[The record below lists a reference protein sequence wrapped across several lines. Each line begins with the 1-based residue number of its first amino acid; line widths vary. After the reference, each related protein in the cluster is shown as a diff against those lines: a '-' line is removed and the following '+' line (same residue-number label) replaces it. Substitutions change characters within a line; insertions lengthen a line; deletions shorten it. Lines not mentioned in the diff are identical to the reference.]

1 VADNPIYQK
10 ISWRHFWM
18 IIVQIAKGGG
28 YIKSEL
34 SVMIF

>member
-1 VADNPIYQK
+1 
-10 ISWRHFWM
+10 M